1 MEKKLSALIV
11 DDEEKALELLQKL
24 LEDTHQFFEIKCAS
38 STISAAAQ
46 LETFHPDLIFLDIK
60 MPGQDGLSFVKE
72 LKRVNHKNMEVV
84 FVTAYDQYALQA
96 IKNHAFD
103 YLLKPVDRME
113 LFGCIMQYRQRMQGP
128 YLLDRLEKFILEN
141 KDSSRMRINTRTGY
155 IFIEPHSI
163 LYCQADGNYTL
174 IELGD
179 RQQLCSMQLG
189 VVEVTIPKNN
199 FIRLGRSLI
208 VNTHHIIKV
217 DRKTNQ
223 ILFEK
228 NGKSYALKISKAQ
241 LKELEENLEE

>member
-24 LEDTHQFFEIKCAS
+24 LEDTQQFSEIKCANS
-38 STISAAAQ
+38 GPSASERLKSFQ
-46 LETFHPDLIFLDIK
+46 PDLIFLDIK
-60 MPGQDGLSFVKE
+60 MPDQDGLSFLKE
-72 LKRVNHKNMEVV
+72 LKHDNKSTEVV

-103 YLLKPVDRME
+103 YLLKPVDRKE
-113 LFGCIMQYRQRMQGP
+113 LFDCIMEYKKRKQGP

-141 KDSSRMRINTRTGY
+141 KESSRMRINTRTGY
-155 IFIEPHSI
+155 IFIDPSMI

-174 IELGD
+174 IDLGD

-189 VVEVTIPKNN
+189 VVEVTLPKNN
-199 FIRLGRSLI
+199 FVRLGRSLI

-228 NGKSYALKISKAQ
+228 NGKSYSLKISKAQ
-241 LKELEENLEE
+241 LKELVGNMEE